1 MKPITAISIFFCLVL
16 PSLFL
21 SYGNYSVTR
30 ERIIDDVNQ
39 ALAKTIM
46 KENHRSVTE
55 DTLRIFRSNL
65 KMEELKS
72 VSYLSLC
79 TAEPSK
85 TDFCSDTMCY
95 SVGNERVHI
104 RAYPNCSRAAVFE
117 MSEQTVPMVLFVAS
131 LLWGVF
137 SLFYLNKKGST
148 LEIPERQLIEFG
160 TLSFCSNTGVF
171 YNAHK
176 EVIYF
181 TPMQQQLMTLLIS
194 DKHHRVSVDD
204 ICSTLWPG
212 KDNAK
217 ETLYTLVRRLKPIVE
232 KESDVRIVAEK
243 GHFYSL
249 CVEKV
254 D

>member
-1 MKPITAISIFFCLVL
+1 MKPITAISIFFCLML

-46 KENHRSVTE
+46 MENRRSVTE

-65 KMEELKS
+65 KMEELKA

-85 TDFCSDTMCY
+85 TDLCSDTMCY
-95 SVGNERVHI
+95 NVGNERMHI

-137 SLFYLNKKGST
+137 SLFYLYRKNSVS
-148 LEIPERQLIEFG
+148 EMPESRLIEFG
-160 TLSFCSNTGVF
+160 TLFRCLGNLRLWQMCGG
-171 YNAHK
+171 
-176 EVIYF
+176 
-181 TPMQQQLMTLLIS
+181 
-194 DKHHRVSVDD
+194 RVAVMS
-204 ICSTLWPG
+204 
-212 KDNAK
+212 
-217 ETLYTLVRRLKPIVE
+217 
-232 KESDVRIVAEK
+232 VRIILRLPGLLWMSVCGK
-243 GHFYSL
+243 RS
-249 CVEKV
+249 
-254 D
+254 